1 VIYARD
7 QDHVRELCPDVN
19 FVGAAIACAI
29 RGEESCFVAIAPDAD
44 IAAAGATHWLVMRH
58 EMGHCNG
65 WRGHSGARSR
75 LAELPFASDNVVD
88 TVSQFDNFA
97 RNAVGKTVAQVA
109 NTLAKSDW
117 TAAKFVL
124 AAKGIGRA
132 SDDQV
137 NKEILSNPDT
147 ARSLARAAG
156 IGTDLSDEQWREAHA
171 IAFQA
176 SRARQNA
183 AIAGA
188 SQSVPDPGQ
197 AAPRPQQAQPTAS
210 RATTDVVCAV
220 VLNTPDGFLAVR
232 ERPGTQFRMTDKLR
246 PGQAVNISSEDCVW
260 HSNGNVTC
268 NKWIWVS
275 GSDRTPASGWVRS
288 KYLQAHPDC

>member
-1 VIYARD
+1 LLALTLAAVPAVAQVPPQPRHFLINDTFVLPPKEYDKPYIGALIVIYARD

-156 IGTDLSDEQWREAHA
+156 IG
-171 IAFQA
+171 
-176 SRARQNA
+176 ARHR
-183 AIAGA
+183 ISGLE
-188 SQSVPDPGQ
+188 S
-197 AAPRPQQAQPTAS
+197 APKR
-210 RATTDVVCAV
+210 RHCW
-220 VLNTPDGFLAVR
+220 
-232 ERPGTQFRMTDKLR
+232 
-246 PGQAVNISSEDCVW
+246 C
-260 HSNGNVTC
+260 
-268 NKWIWVS
+268 
-275 GSDRTPASGWVRS
+275 
-288 KYLQAHPDC
+288 